1 MAHRGREA
9 VRSELGREQTMHHD
23 AFKSLD
29 EVHFSLSLQGWT
41 LHFHGKFVYRAVV
54 EILEAEKMHL
64 LHNLSGSDKSYKI
77 Y

>member
-1 MAHRGREA
+1 MSWKG
-9 VRSELGREQTMHHD
+9 QTVHLD
-23 AFKSLD
+23 AFKSPRRSSFLLVCTRLD
-29 EVHFSLSLQGWT
+29 S